1 MGVISN
7 LMFAVGFKVS
17 NKGLQDAQNQIEETK
32 AGVIGLGVAAGIAL
46 AGFGLAAVNA
56 ASQFEQSMAQVQMA
70 TGAANDQILATKE
83 VAKELYSQ
91 NFGQDWNDLG
101 SAITSVH
108 SITGQAG
115 DALKETTKNALLMRD
130 AFNQEVNESVKTA
143 DTMMK
148 QFGITSNDSFTL
160 LAQAQQKGLDKSGDL
175 LDTANEYS
183 NQFKALGFTAEE
195 MFDTLAAGSQN
206 GAFNLD
212 KVGDAV
218 KEFNIR
224 AKDGSKGTTEAFQ
237 MLGLDAAKMAQTFA
251 RGGPE
256 AKKAFDQVL
265 QMIAAIEDPVKR
277 NTVGVALLGTQFE
290 DLEAPIIAAMGTA
303 QKQFDKTKD
312 TMDKLNQAKVDS
324 PGQALAL
331 IGRQIET
338 GLIIPIGQFLLP
350 ILMDVSNG
358 IGFFIQHIDVFGP
371 AIGGIAAIIIGAMV
385 PAMWAA
391 AVAGWAMVAPFLP
404 IIAIALLVGAAIAGV
419 ILIFKNWGTIG
430 PWLAQK
436 WEAFKAWTINI
447 FNSIVEFFKTW
458 GPTILVILGGPVV
471 WVAALI
477 YKYWDQIKAFT
488 MSIFLGIWNYLTN
501 TWNNIITTVAN
512 AGTTIWAKVQSVWTQ
527 ITGFLS
533 GINLFEIGRNIIQGM
548 IDGISSMATALMDK
562 MKAIGDGITDKIK
575 AILGIHSPSR
585 VMMDVVFYTGE
596 GLAQGIENTQARVAA
611 ASTGLADDVTAPY
624 DYDMPAAKLPPAKAA
639 AAELGAGGGTMKM
652 EVVIKLDVTG
662 GADAKQA
669 GTAIAT
675 ELKPALQEII
685 QSAARRLGVSLVVEE
700 A

>member
-17 NKGLQDAQNQIEETK
+17 NNGLNNAQNQIEKTK
-32 AGVIGLGVAAGIAL
+32 AAVIGLGITAGVAL
-46 AGFGLAAVNA
+46 AGFGIAAVNA
-56 ASQFEQSMAQVQMA
+56 ASQFEQAMSQVQMA
-70 TGAANDQILATKE
+70 TGATNDQMLGTREI
-83 VAKELYSQ
+83 AKDLYSQ

-130 AFNQEVNESVKTA
+130 AFGHEVNESVKAA

-160 LAQAQQKGLDKSGDL
+160 LAQAQQKGMDKSGDL
-175 LDTANEYS
+175 LDTANEYA
-183 NQFKALGFTAEE
+183 NQFKSLGFTVEE
-195 MFDTLAAGSQN
+195 MFDTLAAGSEN

-224 AKDGSKGTTEAFQ
+224 AKDGSKGTIEAFQ
-237 MLGLDAAKMAQTFA
+237 MLGLDADKMAQTFA

-256 AKKAFDQVL
+256 AKKSFDQIL
-265 QMIAAIEDPVKR
+265 QMIGAIEDPVQR
-277 NTVGVALLGTQFE
+277 NTVGVALMGSQFE

-312 TMDKLNQAKVDS
+312 TMDKLNKTKIDS
-324 PGQALAL
+324 PTQALAL

-338 GLIIPIGQFLLP
+338 GLLIPVGQVLLP
-350 ILMDVSNG
+350 ILMDVSKG
-358 IGFFIQHIDVFGP
+358 VGFFIQHIDVFGP
-371 AIGGIAAIIIGAMV
+371 AIGGVAAVIIGAMV

-436 WEAFKAWTINI
+436 WQAFKVWTINI
-447 FNSIVEFFKTW
+447 FNSVVQFFKTW
-458 GPTILVILGGPVV
+458 GSTILVILGGPVA

-488 MSIFLGIWNYLTN
+488 INIFLGIWNYLTN

-512 AGTTIWAKVQSVWTQ
+512 AGTTIWAKIQSTWSQ
-527 ITGFLS
+527 ITGFLQ
-533 GINLFEIGRNIIQGM
+533 GINLFTIGQNLIQGM
-548 IDGISSMATALMDK
+548 IDGIGSMATALMDK

-575 AILGIHSPSR
+575 DILGIHSPSR
-585 VMMDVVFYTGE
+585 VMMEVGYYTGE
-596 GLAQGIENTQARVAA
+596 GLAQGIENTQTRVAT
-611 ASTGLADDVTAPY
+611 ASTGLADDVTTPHSY
-624 DYDMPAAKLPPAKAA
+624 DTPAAKLPPATVT
-639 AAELGAGGGTMKM
+639 GASPGATGGTMKM

-685 QSAARRLGVSLVVEE
+685 QSAARILGVSLVVEQ

>member
-17 NKGLQDAQNQIEETK
+17 NQGLQNAQNQVEETK
-32 AGVIGLGVAAGIAL
+32 AAVIGLGIAAGVAL

-56 ASQFEQSMAQVQMA
+56 ASQFEQAMSQVQMA
-70 TGAANDQILATKE
+70 TGAADDQIMATKE
-83 VAKELYSQ
+83 VAKELYAQ

-130 AFNQEVNESVKTA
+130 AFNQEVNESVKAA
-143 DTMMK
+143 DTMME
-148 QFGITSNDSFTL
+148 QFGITSKDSFTL

-175 LDTANEYS
+175 LDTANEYA

-195 MFDTLAAGSQN
+195 MFDTLAAGSEN

-265 QMIAAIEDPVKR
+265 QMIAAIEDPVQR
-277 NTVGVALLGTQFE
+277 NTVGVALMGSQFE
-290 DLEAPIIAAMGTA
+290 DLEAPIIASMGTA

-358 IGFFIQHIDVFGP
+358 IGFFIKHIDVFGP

-436 WEAFKAWTINI
+436 WQVFKTWTINI
-447 FNSIVEFFKTW
+447 FNSVVQFFKTW
-458 GPTILVILGGPVV
+458 GSAILVVMGGPVV
-471 WVAALI
+471 WAAALI

-488 MSIFLGIWNYLTN
+488 VAIFVGIWNYLTN
-501 TWNNIITTVAN
+501 TWNNIVTTVAN
-512 AGTTIWAKVQSVWTQ
+512 AGTTIWMKIQSTWNQV
-527 ITGFLS
+527 TGFLS

-548 IDGISSMATALMDK
+548 IDGIGSMATVLMDK

-575 AILGIHSPSR
+575 TILGIHSPSR
-585 VMMDVVFYTGE
+585 VMMDVGFDTGE
-596 GLAQGIENTQARVAA
+596 GLARGIENTQARVAA
-611 ASTGLADDVTAPY
+611 ASTGLADDVTAPHAY
-624 DYDMPAAKLPPAKAA
+624 DTPAAKLAPATVAGVS
-639 AAELGAGGGTMKM
+639 LGATGGTMKM
-652 EVVIKLDVTG
+652 EIAIKLDVTG

-669 GTAIAT
+669 GAAIAT
-675 ELKPALQEII
+675 ELKPTLQEII